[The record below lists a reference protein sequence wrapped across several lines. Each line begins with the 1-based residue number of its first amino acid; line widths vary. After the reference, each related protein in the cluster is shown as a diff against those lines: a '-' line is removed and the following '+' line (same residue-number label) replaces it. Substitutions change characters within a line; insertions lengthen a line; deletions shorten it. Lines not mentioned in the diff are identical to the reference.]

1 MVIGVAGQF
10 RQGKDRASDYLAERL
25 GLGRDAFAFGVKRVF
40 CEYFG
45 VDIDFVERW
54 KVRDEPPP
62 GFLVSVRRA
71 LQLIGDGF
79 RVIKDDVW
87 VEALF
92 RRSPDGIVVS
102 DVRYRNELAAVR
114 ERGGFNLLVY
124 RPGFLNDDPNG
135 SEAQIRPFVEHFLS
149 RGEEGRVSGEGDFG
163 LVDFF
168 VVNDGGLDGFY
179 EKLDELVLPH
189 LPPTGRARSDA
200 PESPRSSLA
209 ATP

>member
-10 RQGKDRASDYLAERL
+10 RQGKDKASDHLAERL
-25 GLGRDAFAFGVKRVF
+25 GFGRDAFAFGVKRVF

-45 VDIDFVERW
+45 VDMDFVEKW
-54 KVRDEPPP
+54 KVVDEPPP
-62 GFLVSVRRA
+62 GFLTSVRRA

-79 RVIKDDVW
+79 RKIKDDVW
-87 VEALF
+87 IEALF
-92 RRSPDGIVVS
+92 RRSPDGVVVS

-114 ERGGFNLLVY
+114 ARGGVNLLIY

-149 RGEEGRVSGEGDFG
+149 RGEEGRVSGDGDFG

-168 VVNDGGLDGFY
+168 VVNDGGLDDFY
-179 EKLDELVLPH
+179 GKLESLVVPH
-189 LPPTGRARSDA
+189 LPPPGRARSGA
-200 PESPRSSLA
+200 QGIPRSSLA

>member
-10 RQGKDRASDYLAERL
+10 RQGKDKASDHMANRL

-54 KVRDEPPP
+54 KVVDEPPP
-62 GFLVSVRRA
+62 GFLISVRRA

-79 RVIKDDVW
+79 RGIKDDVW
-87 VEALF
+87 IEALF
-92 RRSPDGIVVS
+92 RRNQDGVVVS

-114 ERGGFNLLVY
+114 ERGGVNLLIY
-124 RPGFLNDDPNG
+124 RPGFMNDDPNG
-135 SEAQIRPFVEHFLS
+135 SEAQIRPFVEHFLAK
-149 RGEEGRVSGEGDFG
+149 GKEGRVESAGEFG

-168 VVNDGGLDGFY
+168 ILNDGGLDDFY
-179 EKLDELVLPH
+179 AKLDSLVVPFLK
-189 LPPTGRARSDA
+189 RADRASCVL
-200 PESPRSSLA
+200 S
-209 ATP
+209 